1 MMTLIKHGRRTRRAF
16 TLIEVL
22 AALGLIIVLT
32 LTLVV
37 TIRAQVQQANDKQ
50 LEATVASVN
59 TQIEVAYAAPGA
71 EAADFGSTASLV
83 AAKIITAD
91 QQKALASGA
100 SYQAQDKPPKFVVK

>member
-1 MMTLIKHGRRTRRAF
+1 MKRRKGF

-37 TIRAQVQQANDKQ
+37 TIRAQLEQANSKQ

-59 TQIEVAYAAPGA
+59 TQIEVAYASPSATT
-71 EAADFGSTASLV
+71 STFASVDALV
-83 AAKIITAD
+83 KANIITAA

-100 SYQAQDKPPKFVVK
+100 TYVASDTPPRFAVK